1 MKSLNDISLVAQVAV
16 FHNQRA
22 FDQLVRKY
30 QSPVRRFLLN
40 LTLGNE
46 ALSDDLA
53 QDTFLKAY
61 THITQFKGVAS
72 FQTWLF
78 RIAYNVYYDHKRSD
92 KQEVL
97 SDKPEVISTH
107 SSLTIS
113 HSSLQ
118 MDIHAALAILKE
130 EERAC
135 VTLQLIDGYPLDEIA
150 KMLDIPI
157 NTVKSHLRRG
167 KEKLTTYLKNNG
179 YDGNR

>member
-1 MKSLNDISLVAQVAV
+1 MQSLSDISLVAQVAV

-53 QDTFLKAY
+53 QDTFIKAY
-61 THITQFKGVAS
+61 THITQFKGIAS

-78 RIAYNVYYDHKRSD
+78 RIAYNIYYDYKRRNNR
-92 KQEVL
+92 EVL
-97 SDKPEVISTH
+97 DDKPEVDYTH
-107 SSLTIS
+107 SPLTTS
-113 HSSLQ
+113 RSSLQ

-130 EERAC
+130 EERVC
-135 VTLQLIDGYPLDEIA
+135 VTLQLIDGYSLDEIA
-150 KMLDIPI
+150 NMTDMPV

-179 YDGNR
+179 YDGNK